1 MAKDLK
7 NPWFFD
13 ERIQGLIK
21 NILKYSLQSEKKCAT
36 I

>member
-13 ERIQGLIK
+13 ERIQGLIQ
-21 NILKYSLQSEKKCAT
+21 NILKDSLQFEKKCAT

>member
-21 NILKYSLQSEKKCAT
+21 NILKYSLRFEKKCAT